1 MITEERVTSKH
12 EQMASKRPL
21 TVSVSELWDYLQIP
35 KSTSR
40 IRTSTS
46 KHSICERIQ
55 ITTYYHTDR
64 ALQLR
69 SRLTVLTVQYNAAD
83 RAMNEKNNE
92 KKKKPSRCEG
102 WMAHFSQP
110 SPTTSCTF
118 PIDLWDLLHLLHR
131 TAVNLSPKSNALS
144 DLALSTWN
152 SRPRPQSRFQIFR
165 LMGPYYAWNNW
176 RPWAQTYRYNLAV
189 SGEIWAH

>member
-1 MITEERVTSKH
+1 MPWKRSLVQTCSICTQPASAFLKGISRSRQAMITEERVTSKH

-118 PIDLWDLLHLLHR
+118 PIDL
-131 TAVNLSPKSNALS
+131 
-144 DLALSTWN
+144 
-152 SRPRPQSRFQIFR
+152 
-165 LMGPYYAWNNW
+165 
-176 RPWAQTYRYNLAV
+176 
-189 SGEIWAH
+189 